1 MKAIEFITKAKNG
14 VIEIPKEYQEQLQD
28 QFRVIILQEV
38 APSEKK
44 SASKKRT
51 LSDAK
56 IKTKGFKFDRDEA
69 NAR

>member
-1 MKAIEFITKAKNG
+1 MKAIEFVAQAKNG
-14 VIEIPKEYQEQLQD
+14 VIEIPKEYQEQLKE

-38 APSEKK
+38 STPEKK
-44 SASKKRT
+44 KIEKKHT
-51 LSDAK
+51 LSAAK